1 MPLVTLFC
9 QSVPGTHCPGD
20 STFCV
25 IPFYSFDQ
33 KAENALS
40 CIDTK
45 VELFRESSVSEAK
58 MPDEGAKPD
67 PVRNREDIAPE
78 VFDGQKY
85 LVRQK

>member
-1 MPLVTLFC
+1 M
-9 QSVPGTHCPGD
+9 PGTHCPGD
-20 STFCV
+20 STFYV
-25 IPFYSFDQ
+25 IRFYSFDQ

-45 VELFRESSVSEAK
+45 AGLFRESSVSEAK
-58 MPDEGAKPD
+58 MPEEGAKPD
-67 PVRNREDIAPE
+67 LVRNREDIPKE